1 MMTTPT
7 LSPALA
13 DPDETEYLL
22 SSPKNA
28 ARLLAA
34 LARANAETLP
44 PQTVEELKAEAG
56 LVEEEKEQ

>member
-1 MMTTPT
+1 MMTTPIS
-7 LSPALA
+7 SPTLA

-34 LARANAETLP
+34 LARANAEDMPT
-44 PQTVEELKAEAG
+44 
-56 LVEEEKEQ
+56 